1 MTPHQIVDGTRARDS
16 TTVAID
22 NAEAAFF

>member
-1 MTPHQIVDGTRARDS
+1 MTPHQMVDGTRARDS